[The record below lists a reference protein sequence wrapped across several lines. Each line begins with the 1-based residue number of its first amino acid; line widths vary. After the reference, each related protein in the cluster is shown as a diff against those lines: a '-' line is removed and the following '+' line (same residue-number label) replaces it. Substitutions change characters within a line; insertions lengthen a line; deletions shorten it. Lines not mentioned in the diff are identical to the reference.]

1 MMKYLL
7 IFFIVTVLVFQWRSS
22 RADAKTKT
30 QAKAKAPPPQK
41 PGAQAANAPQAM
53 IACTECGLHVPAVDA
68 VQGSRG
74 AYCSAA
80 HRRLQ
85 EP

>member
-1 MMKYLL
+1 MKYLL

-22 RADAKTKT
+22 RAE
-30 QAKAKAPPPQK
+30 AKARSKVAPSNPST
-41 PGAQAANAPQAM
+41 AQAQAVL
-53 IACTECGLHVPAVDA
+53 ACAECGLHVPAGEA

-74 AYCSAA
+74 VYCSAA
-80 HRRLQ
+80 HRQLQ